1 VSSQLVVIVDDSI
14 TNLKIQ
20 ERLASSLGGP
30 IVAKS
35 FVDPDAALLFCSE
48 NCPDLVLLAAA
59 SAQGEAA
66 ELICRLREQAGCANV
81 PVIVVGAQDDFDCI
95 ARAREAGAGDHLL
108 IPVDHRDFRIRA
120 RGQLL
125 GQRAPP
131 RAGDEIAPVDE
142 WPVDERPVDKR
153 PVDKRPVGEPASE
166 EPPGEAGRRYPE
178 GSRQAYETLLRL
190 IDVIPRMICVT
201 GRDGRYLLVNR
212 LFASFVGVAASRLNG
227 KRPAEAHG
235 GPLARILMESDERL
249 LAGTA
254 VPSSAEEEEIVDR
267 DGNPCVLLTSK
278 AMFHAGDGDEP
289 MVVTVFVDITGRK
302 RTERDLHAS
311 KDQAELANRSKTEF
325 VANMS
330 HELRTP
336 LNAIIGFSQVIAGE
350 MLGPVGTAKYV
361 GYARDI
367 LSSAEHLLGLIND
380 ILDVSKLEAGKLD
393 LAEEVIDPAKTVAD
407 LVQLA
412 EAKARVSEIGV
423 AIRREGV
430 IAPLR
435 ADARKLKQ
443 IVLNLLVNAI
453 KFSHPGGKVEIVL
466 RNADGA
472 LAIAVIDHGIGM
484 DGVEVDLAMTRF
496 GQVASTWTRK
506 HDGTGLGLPLAIGL
520 TELHGG
526 NLTIHSTKGVGTTV
540 TVSFPRER
548 SQLVPQP
555 GPQPVSGAIRAV
567 RRS

>member
-20 ERLASSLGGP
+20 ERLVCSLDGP
-30 IVAKS
+30 TLAKS
-35 FVDPDAALLFCSE
+35 FVDPNAALLFCSQ
-48 NCPDLVLLAAA
+48 NCPDLVLLAATT
-59 SAQGEAA
+59 SEGEAA
-66 ELICRLREQAGCANV
+66 EFIVRLREQRGCTDV

-95 ARAREAGAGDHLL
+95 ARARGAGAGDHLL

-120 RGQLL
+120 RNQLL
-125 GQRAPP
+125 RQRAPA
-131 RAGDEIAPVDE
+131 RSGNDIAPAKEPTREDPE
-142 WPVDERPVDKR
+142 WEDH
-153 PVDKRPVGEPASE
+153 PAES
-166 EPPGEAGRRYPE
+166 GRRFPE
-178 GSRQAYETLLRL
+178 ETRQAYETLLRL

-212 LFASFVGVAASRLNG
+212 LFASFVGVAASRLIG

-235 GPLARILMESDERL
+235 GPLARILTDGDERL
-249 LAGTA
+249 LSGKAL
-254 VPSSAEEEEIVDR
+254 PSSAEEDIVDR
-267 DGNPCVLLTSK
+267 DGNPGVLLTSK
-278 AMFHAGDGDEP
+278 ALFHAEDGEES
-289 MVVTVFVDITGRK
+289 MVVTVFVDITERK
-302 RTERDLHAS
+302 RTERELLAA
-311 KDQAELANRSKTEF
+311 KDHAELANRSKTEF

-336 LNAIIGFSQVIAGE
+336 LNAIIGFSQVIASE
-350 MLGPVGTAKYV
+350 MLGPVGTPKYV

-367 LSSAEHLLGLIND
+367 LASGEHLLGLIND
-380 ILDVSKLEAGKLD
+380 ILDVSRLEAGKLD
-393 LAEEVIDPAKTVAD
+393 LADEVIDPAKTVAD
-407 LVQLA
+407 IVQLV
-412 EAKARVSEIGV
+412 EAKARASEIQI

-453 KFSHPGGKVEIVL
+453 KFSHRSSKVEIVL
-466 RNADGA
+466 RNVNGA
-472 LAIAVIDHGIGM
+472 HSIAVIDQGIGM
-484 DGVEVDLAMTRF
+484 DRVEVELAMTRF

-526 NLTIHSTKGVGTTV
+526 VLTIHSTKGIGTTV
-540 TVSFPRER
+540 TVTFPPER
-548 SQLVPQP
+548 SQPVPQP
-555 GPQPVSGAIRAV
+555 RPLPLPQPVPGPEPATGAIRAV
-567 RRS
+567 GRS